1 MPIFQYKATNAEG
14 EVLEG
19 ELDAAGEDAVIRR
32 LQSQGHIPIRVRLL
46 EATMVTPKAKR
57 SRSNRITETSVNVFT
72 LELSTLLQAGLPL
85 ERALGVLT
93 QLADSDAL
101 QEVTESL
108 HTEVRRGADL
118 SAAMEQHESV
128 FSRFYINLVRAG
140 EASGALE
147 YAMERLGDFMERSRE
162 LRQQFNSAML
172 YPLILVGVAMISIG
186 VVMGVVV
193 PKFATMFEDAG
204 AALPVPTQIVL
215 AASNFLQSYWWVLV
229 IVGVAGYF
237 LAKERLR
244 DPAVQ
249 LAKDRLLLRLPVIG
263 DLVSKL
269 EAARFSRTLGTL
281 LANDVPLLDALAIAR
296 ESISNRVV
304 AGSIN
309 DVARSVRQGA
319 GLAKPLLAAGTFPK
333 LAGHLLQVGEET
345 GELQSML
352 MKLAEIYDREVGSAL
367 KRVVTLVEPIIIVFL
382 ALFIGGIILSIVVAI
397 LGVNELAL

>member
-1 MPIFQYKATNAEG
+1 M
-14 EVLEG
+14 LEG